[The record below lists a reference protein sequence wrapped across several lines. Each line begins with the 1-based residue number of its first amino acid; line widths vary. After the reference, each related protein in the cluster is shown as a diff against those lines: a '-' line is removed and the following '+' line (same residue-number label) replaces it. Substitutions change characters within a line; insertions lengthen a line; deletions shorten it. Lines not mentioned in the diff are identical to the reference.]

1 MARPG
6 YPHPTNLKGF
16 PTPAWRAEP
25 RYEQPSRCGTCVT
38 APEQHET
45 SWNRR
50 LSLYNNVP
58 RADSSGERGRKHLL
72 HQPAPSTS
80 SCPRLWHFPPTIL
93 AHGVLTLRARL
104 SPKHQEGHR
113 GWS

>member
-25 RYEQPSRCGTCVT
+25 SYKQPSRCGTCVT

-50 LSLYNNVP
+50 LSLYDN
-58 RADSSGERGRKHLL
+58 ADSSGEQG
-72 HQPAPSTS
+72 
-80 SCPRLWHFPPTIL
+80 
-93 AHGVLTLRARL
+93 
-104 SPKHQEGHR
+104 
-113 GWS
+113 